1 MPPKGR
7 ILLAEDTVANVAL
20 YRTVLERGGFA
31 VEVAEHG
38 VEAAEKGASGGFDL
52 ILMDL
57 GLPRIDGFEAL
68 ERIRAAGVVVPVV
81 PLTADDD
88 AKTRRICEEA
98 GMVGFLTKPLSP
110 AELLKTVAQLIA
122 KHAA

>member
-1 MPPKGR
+1 MTAK

-20 YRTVLERGGFA
+20 YRTILERAGHA
-31 VEVAEHG
+31 VTVAEHG
-38 VEAAEKGASGGFDL
+38 VAAADQGATGAFDV

-68 ERIRAAGVVVPVV
+68 ARIRAAGIATPVV
-81 PLTADDD
+81 ALTADDD
-88 AKTRRICEEA
+88 AKTRRACAEA

-110 AELLKTVAQLIA
+110 AELLKTVAA
-122 KHAA
+122 HAGAAAGA